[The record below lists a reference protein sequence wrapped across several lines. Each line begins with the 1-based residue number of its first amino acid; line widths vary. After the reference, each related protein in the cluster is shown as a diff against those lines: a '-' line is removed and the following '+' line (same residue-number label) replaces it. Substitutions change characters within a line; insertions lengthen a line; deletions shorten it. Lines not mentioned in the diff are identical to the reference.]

1 MDQENNRYAVK
12 AMLAEY
18 KNVVI
23 AFQKVIANISFE
35 SLSTLVDTETT
46 GAKQQSIQNIL
57 TDVISSGYS
66 YAGYI
71 RKLKKITDHR
81 PGKMTKMS
89 AIEYH
94 NDLTDLIAYTDQTF
108 QGIQDDELEEFNEK
122 KKIKTPWGVVYDIEQ
137 MMEHAALDVVRHR
150 RQIERFRIKLESA

>member
-35 SLSTLVDTETT
+35 SLSTLVDTETK

-71 RKLKKITDHR
+71 RKLKKSLIIVL
-81 PGKMTKMS
+81 GK
-89 AIEYH
+89 
-94 NDLTDLIAYTDQTF
+94 
-108 QGIQDDELEEFNEK
+108 
-122 KKIKTPWGVVYDIEQ
+122 
-137 MMEHAALDVVRHR
+137 
-150 RQIERFRIKLESA
+150 